1 MTISEMHVWFRQY
14 AQQMGMQNVR
24 AILPEQIDLLIN
36 SSITDTI
43 NQIITQNIGVTN
55 DRIITDN
62 SKIGQINALR
72 SLYKVKTVQ
81 AIPANSGIS
90 SPAAPF
96 IKGDE
101 THILRIYADIKNFD
115 NGGSGSTG
123 VFDYLYLVDLA
134 INYSDLIT
142 PTGSPNVLTNY
153 FPVRLIDDAYLA
165 DTLNDFVLRPR
176 LRTPIAVLYN
186 DQLDIYIDNLTDSKL
201 PENLNPYKL
210 RVSYI
215 AKPAI
220 VAYKSDLGGTDVD
233 CNLPEYMHVDI
244 LKHAVDLYRIAIS
257 GSLSATQQAEQ
268 NQQRENTRNN
278 YRNEGNTQQQ

>member
-1 MTISEMHVWFRQY
+1 MTIAEMHVWFRQY

-43 NQIITQNIGVTN
+43 NQVITQNIGITN
-55 DRIITDN
+55 DRVITDN

-81 AIPANSGIS
+81 AIPGASGS
-90 SPAAPF
+90 SSITTPF
-96 IKGDE
+96 VKGEE
-101 THILRIYADIKNFD
+101 THILRMYADIKNFD
-115 NGGSGSTG
+115 NGGSGNTG
-123 VFDYLYLVDLA
+123 KFDYLYLVDLA
-134 INYSDLIT
+134 INYSNLESSTGT
-142 PTGSPNVLTNY
+142 PTTLTNY

-176 LRTPIAVLYN
+176 LRTPVAVIYN
-186 DQLDIYIDNLTDSKL
+186 DQLDIYIDNLEASKL

-215 AKPAI
+215 AKPAV
-220 VAYKSDLGGTDVD
+220 VAYKSDLGGTDVN
-233 CNLPEYMHVDI
+233 CNLPEYMHIDI

-257 GSLSATQQAEQ
+257 GALSTSQQAEQ

-278 YRNEGNTQQQ
+278 YRNEGNQQ

>member
-1 MTISEMHVWFRQY
+1 MHVWFRQY

-81 AIPANSGIS
+81 AIPANSGTS

-134 INYSDLIT
+134 INYSNLIT
-142 PTGSPNVLTNY
+142 PTSSPNILTNY

-201 PENLNPYKL
+201 PEGLNPYKL

-220 VAYKSDLGGTDVD
+220 VAYRSDLGGTDVD

>member
-81 AIPANSGIS
+81 AIPANSGTS
-90 SPAAPF
+90 SPATPF

-123 VFDYLYLVDLA
+123 IFDYLYLVDLA
-134 INYSDLIT
+134 INYSDLIS
-142 PTGSPNVLTNY
+142 PTSSPKVLTNY

-186 DQLDIYIDNLTDSKL
+186 DQLDIYIDNLTDNKL
-201 PENLNPYKL
+201 PEGLNPYKL

-220 VAYKSDLGGTDVD
+220 VAYRSDLGGTDID

>member
-81 AIPANSGIS
+81 AIPANSGTS
-90 SPAAPF
+90 SPATPF

-123 VFDYLYLVDLA
+123 IFDYLYLVDLA
-134 INYSDLIT
+134 INYSDLIS
-142 PTGSPNVLTNY
+142 PTSSPKVLTNY

-186 DQLDIYIDNLTDSKL
+186 DQLDIYIDNLTSGKL
-201 PENLNPYKL
+201 PEELNPYKL

-215 AKPAI
+215 AKPAV

-244 LKHAVDLYRIAIS
+244 LKHAVDLYRIAVS
-257 GSLSATQQAEQ
+257 GSLSASQQAEQ

-278 YRNEGNTQQQ
+278 YRNEGNQQQ

>member
-43 NQIITQNIGVTN
+43 NQVITQNIGVTN

-72 SLYKVKTVQ
+72 SLYKVKVVQ
-81 AIPANSGIS
+81 AIPANSGS
-90 SPAAPF
+90 SSVAVPF

-101 THILRIYADIKNFD
+101 THILRMYANINNFD
-115 NGGSGSTG
+115 NGGEGSVG
-123 VFDYLYLVDLA
+123 KFDYLYLVDLS

-142 PTGSPNVLTNY
+142 PTSQPKVLTNY

-186 DQLDIYIDNLTDSKL
+186 DQLDIYVDNLVSDKL
-201 PENLNPYKL
+201 PENLYPYKL

-215 AKPAI
+215 AKPAV
-220 VAYKSDLGGTDVD
+220 VAYKSDLGGKDVD

-244 LKHAVDLYRIAIS
+244 LKHAVDLYRIAIT
-257 GSLSATQQAEQ
+257 GSIHASQQAEQ
-268 NQQRENTRNN
+268 NQQRENARNN